1 MERQRKIENERH
13 KDEINKLNSIID
25 QLNMNV
31 KKLAESNRLK
41 DEQIK

>member
-13 KDEINKLNSIID
+13 KDEINKLHSIID
-25 QLNMNV
+25 QLNMNI
-31 KKLAESNRLK
+31 KKITESNRLK